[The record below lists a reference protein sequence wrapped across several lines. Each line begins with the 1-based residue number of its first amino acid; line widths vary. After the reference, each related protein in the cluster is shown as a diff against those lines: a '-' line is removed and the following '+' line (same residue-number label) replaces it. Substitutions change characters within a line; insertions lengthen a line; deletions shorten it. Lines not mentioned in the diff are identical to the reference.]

1 MAIGAHRAGRGG
13 AVAAWL
19 GFTLPSAVAMTV
31 LALAVGSA
39 ELTEAGWV
47 RGLQLVAVPVVL
59 TAVLAMRRTLAPDL
73 GRLALAVV
81 ALALALG
88 LGGFLGQAAALL
100 VGAAVGVIAFSGG
113 PTAPALSMRFGGRP
127 AVAIG
132 SLVALPVLLLGLP
145 VLRDVTGAHAVAL
158 VDAMVRSGS
167 LVFGGGHVVL
177 PLLDEAVVSPG
188 WVGEEEFLA
197 GYGLAQAMPG
207 PLFSFAAYLG
217 AIEEPSPNGVAG
229 AGLALAAIYV
239 PSFLL
244 LGGVLPFWSS
254 LRRRP
259 RVQAALVGVG
269 AAVVGILAAAFWDP
283 VLTSSI
289 DDAADV
295 GFAVALLVLLRLLPV
310 WVVVPMAAAVG
321 AVVI

>member
-1 MAIGAHRAGRGG
+1 
-13 AVAAWL
+13 
-19 GFTLPSAVAMTV
+19 MTV
-31 LALAVGSA
+31 LAVVVGSA
-39 ELTEAGWV
+39 DLSEAGWV

-59 TAVLAMRRTLAPDL
+59 TAVLAMRRSLAPDL
-73 GRLALAVV
+73 GRLAVAVV
-81 ALALALG
+81 AFAVAVGLA
-88 LGGFLGQAAALL
+88 GFAGQAVGLAI
-100 VGAAVGVIAFSGG
+100 GAAAGVAAFSGRAA
-113 PTAPALSMRFGGRP
+113 APELRMRFRGRP
-127 AVAIG
+127 AIAVG
-132 SLVALPVLLLGLP
+132 SLVALGALLLGLP
-145 VLRDVTGAHAVAL
+145 VLRDLTGAHAIAL

-207 PLFSFAAYLG
+207 PLFSFSAYLG
-217 AIEEPSPNGVAG
+217 AIAEPSPNGVAG
-229 AGLALAAIYV
+229 AGLALAAIYL

-254 LRRRP
+254 IRRSP
-259 RVQAALVGVG
+259 NVQAALVGVS

-289 DDAADV
+289 DGPGDV
-295 GFAVALLVLLRLLPV
+295 AFAVALLVLLRLLPV
-310 WVVVPMAAAVG
+310 WVVVPIAAAAG
-321 AVVI
+321 AVVF

>member
-1 MAIGAHRAGRGG
+1 
-13 AVAAWL
+13 
-19 GFTLPSAVAMTV
+19 MTV
-31 LALAVGSA
+31 LALVVGSA
-39 ELTEAGWV
+39 DLSEAGWI

-59 TAVLAMRRTLAPDL
+59 MAVLAMRRSLAPDL
-73 GRLALAVV
+73 GRLAVAVV
-81 ALALALG
+81 ALALAVG
-88 LGGFLGQAAALL
+88 LAGFLGQAAALAM
-100 VGAAVGVIAFSGG
+100 GAAVGVAAFSGR
-113 PTAPALSMRFGGRP
+113 ARASELSMRFGGRP
-127 AVAIG
+127 AFAVG
-132 SLVALPVLLLGLP
+132 SLVALGALLLGLP
-145 VLRDVTGAHAVAL
+145 VLRDVTGAHAIAL

-207 PLFSFAAYLG
+207 PLFSFSAYLG

-254 LRRRP
+254 VRGNAN
-259 RVQAALVGVG
+259 VQAALVGVG

-289 DDAADV
+289 DGATDVAFAA
-295 GFAVALLVLLRLLPV
+295 ALLVVLRFLPV
-310 WVVVPMAAAVG
+310 WAVVPLAAAAG
-321 AVVI
+321 AIVF